1 MRIKQA
7 QYLIS
12 SPRVEQCPAANR
24 PEFAFIGRS
33 NVGKS
38 SLINM
43 LANQKDLAKT
53 SSSPGKTQMINHF
66 EVNQKDMYWVDL
78 PGYGYAKVSK
88 KQRQSFQSMIW
99 NYLEQ
104 RENLINLFALIDS
117 RHKPQ
122 QIDLD
127 FINDLGQRQI
137 PFAIVFTKS
146 DKSKQATVQQNIN
159 SFNTEL
165 MKTWEELP
173 PMFLTSAV
181 KKRGGEQMLEFMD
194 FLLLE
199 QKKKQ

>member
-1 MRIKQA
+1 MQIKNA
-7 QYLIS
+7 EYLVS
-12 SPRVEQCPAANR
+12 SPRVDICPEPDR

-43 LANQKDLAKT
+43 LADHKELAKT
-53 SSSPGKTQMINHF
+53 SRSPGKTQMINHF
-66 EVNQKDMYWVDL
+66 TINHKELYWVDL

-88 KQRQSFQSMIW
+88 KQRDAFHKMIW

-104 RENLINLFALIDS
+104 RENLMCLFALIDS

-127 FINDLGQRQI
+127 FINELGQRQVN
-137 PFAIVFTKS
+137 FAIVFTKS
-146 DKSKQATVQQNIN
+146 DKSTQADVQKNIN
-159 SFNTEL
+159 GFNQEL
-165 MKTWEELP
+165 LKQWEELP

-181 KKRGGEQMLEFMD
+181 KKRGSDKMLKFMGEMVAA
-194 FLLLE
+194 
-199 QKKKQ
+199 K

>member
-1 MRIKQA
+1 M
-7 QYLIS
+7 
-12 SPRVEQCPAANR
+12 EQCPAGDR

-43 LANQKDLAKT
+43 LANIKDLAKT

-66 EVNQKDMYWVDL
+66 NINRNEMYWVDL

-104 RENLINLFALIDS
+104 RENLVNLFALIDS

-127 FINDLGQRQI
+127 FINDLGERQI

-146 DKSKQATVQQNIN
+146 DKSKQADVQKNIN
-159 SFNTEL
+159 EFNSAL
-165 MKTWEELP
+165 MKNWEELP

-181 KKRGGEQMLEFMD
+181 KKRGGQQIFEFMD
-194 FLLLE
+194 FLLS
-199 QKKKQ
+199 KK

>member
-1 MRIKQA
+1 MIKQA
-7 QYLIS
+7 NYLIS
-12 SPRVEQCPAANR
+12 SPRVEQCPASNR

-66 EVNQKDMYWVDL
+66 EVNRNEMYWVDL

-88 KQRQSFQSMIW
+88 KQRQSFHSMIW

-104 RENLINLFALIDS
+104 RENLVNLFALIDS

-127 FINDLGQRQI
+127 FINELGKRQI

-146 DKSKQATVQQNIN
+146 DKSKQSDVMKNVNA
-159 SFNTEL
+159 FNAQL
-165 MKTWEELP
+165 LKQWEELP

-181 KKRGGEQMLEFMD
+181 KKRGGDDMLAFMAE
-194 FLLLE
+194 LL
-199 QKKKQ
+199 KK

>member
-7 QYLIS
+7 EYLIS
-12 SPRVEQCPAANR
+12 SPRVELCPASDR

-43 LANQKDLAKT
+43 LANQKELAKT
-53 SSSPGKTQMINHF
+53 SGSPGKTQMINHF
-66 EVNQKDMYWVDL
+66 KINREELYWVDL

-88 KQRQSFQSMIW
+88 KQRGSFQKMIW
-99 NYLEQ
+99 NYLEE
-104 RENLINLFALIDS
+104 RENLRCLFALIDS

-127 FINDLGQRQI
+127 FINQLGERGIQ
-137 PFAIVFTKS
+137 FAIVYTKS
-146 DKSKQATVQQNIN
+146 DKSKQTEVQRNVN
-159 SFNTEL
+159 AFNTEL
-165 MKTWEELP
+165 LKNWEELP

-181 KKRGGEQMLEFMD
+181 KKRGKDNMLEFMD
-194 FLLLE
+194 E
-199 QKKKQ
+199 MAKVGS

>member
-7 QYLIS
+7 EYLTS
-12 SPRVEQCPAANR
+12 SPRVELCPPSDR

-43 LANQKDLAKT
+43 LANHKELAKT
-53 SSSPGKTQMINHF
+53 SGSPGKTQMINHF
-66 EVNQKDMYWVDL
+66 KVNFNAAYWVDL

-88 KQRQSFQSMIW
+88 KQRESFQKMIW
-99 NYLEQ
+99 NYLQ
-104 RENLINLFALIDS
+104 GREKLKILFALIDS

-122 QIDLD
+122 QVDLD
-127 FINDLGQRQI
+127 FINDLGARHI

-146 DKSKQATVQQNIN
+146 DKSKQADVQKNIN
-159 SFNTEL
+159 AFNKEL
-165 MKTWEELP
+165 LKNWEALP

-181 KKRGGEQMLEFMD
+181 KKRGKDKLLDFMGEMMAD
-194 FLLLE
+194 
-199 QKKKQ
+199 

>member
-1 MRIKQA
+1 MLVKQA
-7 QYLIS
+7 NYLIS
-12 SPRVEQCPAANR
+12 SPRVEQCPVPDR

-66 EVNQKDMYWVDL
+66 EINRKEQYWVDL

-88 KQRQSFQSMIW
+88 KQRQSFHSMIW
-99 NYLEQ
+99 NYLEG
-104 RENLINLFALIDS
+104 RENLVNLFALIDS

-122 QIDLD
+122 QIDLE
-127 FINDLGQRQI
+127 FINDLGARNI

-146 DKSKQATVQQNIN
+146 DKSKQSDVMKNVNA
-159 SFNTEL
+159 FNAEL
-165 MKTWEELP
+165 MKRWEELP

-181 KKRGGEQMLEFMD
+181 KKRGGEQMLEFMTE
-194 FLLLE
+194 LLT
-199 QKKKQ
+199 K